1 MKELFSHSEDTLP
14 AESGRVLLV
23 IIKPPELSHSQA
35 ELYLEELKNLA
46 DTLGFT
52 TADSMVVPV
61 KKISPKYLVG
71 SGKAV
76 EIQHLAEAHEV
87 ECVVFDDTISPAQQ
101 RNWEQL
107 TDRCVIDR
115 QEVIL
120 EIFSRRA
127 RTREAILQVA
137 LARMEYSLP
146 RLTRAWTHLS
156 RQRGGTRG
164 TRGEGET
171 QLENDRRVVLKKI
184 TKLKRELAKLESQ
197 REVRRKQRM
206 GVPLPT
212 GAIVGYTNAGKS
224 SLLNTLTDASVTVGN
239 RLFAT
244 LDPSTKKMALPGGAE
259 ILLTDTVG
267 FIRKLPHD
275 LVDAFHSTLEEA
287 VLADF
292 LVHVVD
298 ASNSEALHHI
308 ETTKEV
314 LAELG
319 VIDTPT
325 LYVFNK
331 IDLCKDTYHLES
343 LRKDYPEA
351 LFISLKTGA
360 GLENFSK
367 AVEKLAFRGDKTSL
381 FRLPLSRY
389 DIAAFLHRGGSVI
402 SERYDGSV
410 VEIKAKVSKKIRGL
424 LQEFLVE

>member
-71 SGKAV
+71 SGKAE

-107 TDRCVIDR
+107 TGRCVIDR

-224 SLLNTLTDASVTVGN
+224 SLLNALTDASVTVGN

-314 LAELG
+314 L
-319 VIDTPT
+319 
-325 LYVFNK
+325 
-331 IDLCKDTYHLES
+331 
-343 LRKDYPEA
+343 
-351 LFISLKTGA
+351 
-360 GLENFSK
+360 
-367 AVEKLAFRGDKTSL
+367 
-381 FRLPLSRY
+381 
-389 DIAAFLHRGGSVI
+389 
-402 SERYDGSV
+402 
-410 VEIKAKVSKKIRGL
+410 
-424 LQEFLVE
+424 

>member
-1 MKELFSHSEDTLP
+1 
-14 AESGRVLLV
+14 
-23 IIKPPELSHSQA
+23 
-35 ELYLEELKNLA
+35 
-46 DTLGFT
+46 
-52 TADSMVVPV
+52 
-61 KKISPKYLVG
+61 
-71 SGKAV
+71 
-76 EIQHLAEAHEV
+76 
-87 ECVVFDDTISPAQQ
+87 
-101 RNWEQL
+101 
-107 TDRCVIDR
+107 
-115 QEVIL
+115 
-120 EIFSRRA
+120 
-127 RTREAILQVA
+127 

-184 TKLKRELAKLESQ
+184 TKLKRELNKLESQ

-224 SLLNTLTDASVTVGN
+224 SLLNALTEASVTVGN

-275 LVDAFHSTLEEA
+275 LIDAFHSTLEEA

-298 ASNSEALHHI
+298 ASNPEAEHHI

-325 LYVFNK
+325 LYIFNK
-331 IDLCKDTYHLES
+331 TDLCKDTYHLES
-343 LRKDYPEA
+343 LQKDYPEA
-351 LFISLKTGA
+351 LFISLKKGE
-360 GLENFSK
+360 GLEDFDE
-367 AVEKLAFRGDKTSL
+367 AVEKLAFRGDKTCL

-410 VEIKAKVSKKIRGL
+410 MEIKAKVSGKIRGRL
-424 LQEFLVE
+424 EEFLVE